1 MECGFDKVKQAFEYE
16 IILTGKCP
24 RFIKPPKTKLKSDDF
39 WALNMVQ
46 VHGEHETKNC
56 AIKGG
61 LE

>member
-1 MECGFDKVKQAFEYE
+1 MSKIHK
-16 IILTGKCP
+16 TT
-24 RFIKPPKTKLKSDDF
+24 KTKLKSDDF

-46 VHGEHETKNC
+46 VHGEYETKNC